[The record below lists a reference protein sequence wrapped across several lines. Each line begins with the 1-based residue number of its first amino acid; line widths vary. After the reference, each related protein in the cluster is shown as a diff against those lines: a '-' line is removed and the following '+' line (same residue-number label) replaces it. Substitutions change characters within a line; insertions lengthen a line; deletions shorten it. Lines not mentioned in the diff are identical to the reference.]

1 VHRDAPTA
9 GRHAVPVGFRP
20 LRLVVLFLCTVLAS
34 ASVAA
39 SMMFVMPDEQP
50 ATMADPLFDPVAFY
64 RAHFPE
70 RFGDGRGGLD
80 RAARGAGTAFVRG
93 EPVRPG
99 PVAGLTQAQTD
110 NAYIIVE
117 VGKVMQLPKRA
128 YVVAIATALQESN
141 LRNLANST
149 VPASLKLPHDGTD
162 TNLDSI
168 GLFQQ
173 RASMGW
179 GTVAQLMDP
188 AQSAARFYSR
198 LIRVGGWQT
207 MTITQAAQA
216 VQRSA
221 FPGAYAKHGDR
232 AQDIVD
238 ALT

>member
-1 VHRDAPTA
+1 MHRDAPSA
-9 GRHAVPVGFRP
+9 GRHAVRVGFRP
-20 LRLVVLFLCTVLAS
+20 LRLVVLLVSTLLAS
-34 ASVAA
+34 AAVAMSA
-39 SMMFVMPDEQP
+39 TFALP
-50 ATMADPLFDPVAFY
+50 AERPAAMADPLFDPVAFY
-64 RAHFPE
+64 RAHFP
-70 RFGDGRGGLD
+70 D
-80 RAARGAGTAFVRG
+80 RIGEARAGRGAGTAFVRG
-93 EPVRPG
+93 EPWRPK

-128 YVVAIATALQESN
+128 YVVAVATALQESN

-149 VPASLKLPHDGTD
+149 VPVSLKYPHEGVE
-162 TNLDSI
+162 TNLDSV

-173 RASMGW
+173 RSSVGW

-198 LIRVGGWQT
+198 LMRVSGWPT
-207 MTITQAAQA
+207 MSVTQAAQA

-221 FPGAYAKHGDR
+221 FPNAYAKHGDR
-232 AQDIVD
+232 AQTIVD